1 MYAEHCTKLGCDIE
15 FETSNYHIK
24 TTARREWAVVV
35 DKDPLT
41 STEDGHARRVPDI
54 EELKVLP
61 MTVKAKI
68 LHIEIIAL
76 VLYTG
81 PMVSWF

>member
-1 MYAEHCTKLGCDIE
+1 MKAEHCTKLGCDIE

-24 TTARREWAVVV
+24 TTAGREWAVVV
-35 DKDPLT
+35 EKEPLM
-41 STEDGHARRVPDI
+41 SSEDGHDRRIPDI

-61 MTVKAKI
+61 LTIKAKI
-68 LHIEIIAL
+68 IQIEIVAL